1 MSYQLLYA
9 SKFIHDVGTTAYDS
23 SRINNQ
29 AQQSYSLA
37 ARQTAINNNLNFD
50 AHLALNEQQALT
62 LKKYGL
68 GRFELLKKRRREE
81 ARSAVQSTQRGLVGG
96 TPNEVG
102 GSFAASYNNVTR
114 YANLALARK
123 DLNQDLINDFKRR
136 HKNIDLTTISQNNI
150 AFSKISQGA
159 DPLASTLSIL
169 GSGLQIGIDIESGT
183 TARGATLYGA
193 ENVRGFGGTS

>member
-123 DLNQDLINDFKRR
+123 DLNQDLINDLKRR

-159 DPLASTLSIL
+159 DIRASALSII
-169 GSGLQIGIDIESGT
+169 GSGLQIGIDMESGT
-183 TARGATLYGA
+183 TSRGTSLYGA
-193 ENVRGFGGTS
+193 ESTRGFGGIS

>member
-1 MSYQLLYA
+1 MSFKLLYA
-9 SKFIHDVGTTAYDS
+9 SKFVYDIGTAAFDRA
-23 SRINNQ
+23 RINNQ

-37 ARQTAINNNLNFD
+37 ARQAAINNNLNFN
-50 AHLALNEQQALT
+50 AHLALNEQQALS

-68 GRFELLKKRRREE
+68 DRFELLKKRRREE